1 MQQDKVR
8 VKKRLPSQAATGHFE
23 DFAASATGSAAS
35 AHPKGKAEGVAPSSV
50 SCADSF
56 PTRGKPLEKGVKG
69 ASKKRVRVTAKLLV
83 HEADAKCPF
92 FHWAK
97 GQTIACEGFYP
108 GAGIVQRFQKIRDA
122 EAQVRFCCGKYKNC
136 ELYRAIM
143 EARYAGEL
151 DRG

>member
-8 VKKRLPSQAATGHFE
+8 VKKRLPSQAEKPTAPFDEGE
-23 DFAASATGSAAS
+23 GSGRAKAASGGGNTG
-35 AHPKGKAEGVAPSSV
+35 
-50 SCADSF
+50 
-56 PTRGKPLEKGVKG
+56 
-69 ASKKRVRVTAKLLV
+69 KRVRVTAKVLV
-83 HEADAKCPF
+83 HEADVKCPF

-122 EAQVRFCCGKYKNC
+122 EVQARFCCGKYKNC

-143 EARYAGEL
+143 EARYSG
-151 DRG
+151 D

>member
-8 VKKRLPSQAATGHFE
+8 VKKRLPSQSAKPTALPEGE
-23 DFAASATGSAAS
+23 PRRGAEGEPKRGARSEGRAKAASGGGSTG
-35 AHPKGKAEGVAPSSV
+35 
-50 SCADSF
+50 
-56 PTRGKPLEKGVKG
+56 
-69 ASKKRVRVTAKLLV
+69 KRVRVTAKLLV

-122 EAQVRFCCGKYKNC
+122 ETQIRFCCGRYKNC